1 MGTIFKIH
9 QIFGEMILPLLTVI
23 AAIVLTV
30 QWKPD
35 APRSP
40 ITRFFPML
48 VDIQATLGILYFIYM
63 LMIGGGAKLFS
74 FPFILHPIL
83 GLVAAG
89 IGHMAVGKGPF
100 TRLGRWA
107 PLAGLAVL
115 LVLVLIN
122 VMVAIATRTPVAA

>member
-1 MGTIFKIH
+1 MGTIFTIH
-9 QIFGEMILPLLTVI
+9 KVFGEMILPLLTII
-23 AAIVLTV
+23 AAVVLTV

-35 APRSP
+35 APRNP

-48 VDIQATLGILYFIYM
+48 VDIQATLGILYFIY
-63 LMIGGGAKLFS
+63 LLTIGSGKVFS

-115 LVLVLIN
+115 LVLVLAN
-122 VMVAIATRTPVAA
+122 VMIAIATRTA

>member
-1 MGTIFKIH
+1 
-9 QIFGEMILPLLTVI
+9 
-23 AAIVLTV
+23 
-30 QWKPD
+30 
-35 APRSP
+35 
-40 ITRFFPML
+40 ML

-100 TRLGRWA
+100 ARLGRWA

-122 VMVAIATRTPVAA
+122 VMIAIATRTPVAA